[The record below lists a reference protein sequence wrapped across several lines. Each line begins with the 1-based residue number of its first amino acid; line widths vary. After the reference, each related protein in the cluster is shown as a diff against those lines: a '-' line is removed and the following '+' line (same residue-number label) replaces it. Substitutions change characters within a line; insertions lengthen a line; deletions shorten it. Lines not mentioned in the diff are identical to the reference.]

1 MGIFDRFFKNQIDSA
16 LRGQLAVVENENTFL
31 IGTRSLSQ
39 SERDRYTYDRSDIL
53 EQSLKA
59 WRINPLARRIVEL
72 TSQYVVG
79 GGLTIN
85 CKDAKASGF
94 FGEFWNH
101 RLNRMPVRVSEMCDE
116 LTRTGNLFV
125 ILTTD
130 AAGMSYVRLLPAS
143 HIDEII
149 SKPNDVEQPLLF
161 KVKAD
166 LENLSPEPLPAYDPL
181 NDDPTKAVVLQYAI
195 NRPAGAQWGEP
206 DLAPLLVWLS
216 RYSNWLQDRARLNRY
231 RNAFLYIVQAKF
243 ASEAQRVQ
251 RQNALNANPPKP
263 GSILV
268 ADDTESWKV
277 IHPRLDSSNAEKDGL
292 ALKKMIAGG
301 CGLPLHFLAEP
312 ESATRTTADAAGG
325 PTFRRFEQRQQY
337 FLWMIEDILRVVLNR
352 RAMVDGKINKEV
364 DLAVTGAD
372 ISSRDN
378 LSLSQAAYYMVEV
391 LANLRDRSLVSND
404 EFLRVIY
411 RFFGE
416 TVDADEMLKRAKK
429 DSNKTQ
435 GEDFNPK
442 SRGDGYPSRK
452 VITPPDD
459 GLGDIKVE

>member
-1 MGIFDRFFKNQIDSA
+1 MSIFDRFIKKQVETLVQS
-16 LRGQLAVVENENTFL
+16 QLAVIENANTFL
-31 IGTRSLSQ
+31 VGTRSLSQ
-39 SERDRYTYDRSDIL
+39 SERDRFSYDLADIL
-53 EQSLKA
+53 EQSLEA
-59 WRINPLARRIVEL
+59 WRQNPLARRIVEL

-79 GGLTIN
+79 GGLTVN

-94 FGEFWNH
+94 FDQFWNH
-101 RLNRMPVRVSEMCDE
+101 RLNRMPIRVSEMCDE

-130 AAGMSYVRLLPAS
+130 AAGMTYIRLMPAAQ
-143 HIDEII
+143 IDEII
-149 SKPNDVEQPLLF
+149 SKPNDIEQPLFF
-161 KVKAD
+161 KLKSG
-166 LENLSPEPLPAYDPL
+166 LENLTPQPIPAYDPT
-181 NDDPTKAVVLQYAI
+181 NDDPTKPVILQYAI

-292 ALKKMIAGG
+292 ALKKMISAGAG
-301 CGLPLHFLAEP
+301 IPLHFLAEP

-337 FLWMIEDILRVVLNR
+337 FLWMIEDILRVVLTR
-352 RAMVDGKINKEV
+352 RSMIDGKINKDI

-378 LSLSQAAYYMVEV
+378 LSLSQAAYYMIEV
-391 LANLRDRSLVSND
+391 LANLRDRALVSND

-429 DSNKTQ
+429 DQKNDQ
-435 GEDFNPK
+435 GKDLSPKLGGNGNPK
-442 SRGDGYPSRK
+442 KK
-452 VITPPDD
+452 VITPPDN
-459 GLGDIKVE
+459 GLDNIKV